1 VYLLSLC
8 RRVFFGPRIPALAV
22 VGDMKPRELLIGL
35 SLLVPTLTI
44 GFWPR
49 IAIDFYQAG
58 TDALSTELSQVS
70 IQALSQLP
78 FIG

>member
-1 VYLLSLC
+1 M
-8 RRVFFGPRIPALAV
+8 R
-22 VGDMKPRELLIGL
+22 PRELLIGL
-35 SLLVPTLTI
+35 TLLVPTLTI

-58 TDALSTELSQVS
+58 TDALSNQLSQISV
-70 IQALSQLP
+70 QALAQLP

>member
-1 VYLLSLC
+1 MKLDLYTLY
-8 RRVFFGPRIPALAV
+8 
-22 VGDMKPRELLIGL
+22 VGHVTTFVLMTTILLLIGL

-58 TDALSTELSQVS
+58 TDALSQELSQVTV
-70 IQALSQLP
+70 QAIAQLP

>member
-1 VYLLSLC
+1 
-8 RRVFFGPRIPALAV
+8 
-22 VGDMKPRELLIGL
+22 MKPRELLIGL